1 MSAALVL
8 GLLGVWLSTID
19 ADTAQ
24 SAAQEGAL
32 SSVLRTLGVP
42 SSVRCGSET
51 ASAVLCLNGDV
62 LHIRL
67 MSLNLAGSIATQIA
81 LLSALTSLN
90 LFNNSVTGTI
100 PTELKQL
107 RSLDELILSQN
118 YLTGRVGDISGASG
132 GECKLALNCFD
143 NCVDKPVFCSCSV
156 RDDCNANA
164 NATVTSTSAT
174 ATTATATRGASPHAD
189 ATLIAGAVV
198 GALLGVLLL
207 AALISCCIS
216 RRSVTTA

>member
-8 GLLGVWLSTID
+8 GLLGVWLSMID
-19 ADTAQ
+19 ADSQTAQ
-24 SAAQEGAL
+24 SAAL
-32 SSVLRTLGVP
+32 SSVLRVLGAP
-42 SSVRCGSET
+42 SSVWCANET
-51 ASAVLCLNGDV
+51 ASAVLCVDGDV

-67 MSLNLAGSIATQIA
+67 MSMNLAGSIATQIA
-81 LLSALTSLN
+81 LLTALTRLN
-90 LFNNSVTGTI
+90 LFNNSISGTL

-107 RSLDELILSQN
+107 SSLDELILSQN
-118 YLTGRVGDISGASG
+118 FLTGRVGDISGASG

-156 RDDCNANA
+156 RDDCNA
-164 NATVTSTSAT
+164 TVVTSTSAT
-174 ATTATATRGASPHAD
+174 ATATAVMPTRSASPHAD

-207 AALISCCIS
+207 AALISCCIN
-216 RRSVTTA
+216 RRTSPTTA